1 MSTPAAPRL
10 EEIRVLAR
18 RLGTVA
24 DLDPVVASFGD
35 RGLVCIGEASH
46 GTHEFYRWR
55 ADLSRRLIE
64 ERGFGWIGVEGDWP
78 DCWRISQWVRGRA
91 DAALDAREVLRRFE
105 RWPTWMWAN
114 DDVADFL
121 DWLRDWNLARGEQD
135 RVGFY
140 GLDVYSLWD
149 SLRLIMDWLDE
160 NAPEAL
166 EAATRAWQCFQPYGQ
181 DPHRYARRAG
191 LVPQSC
197 EGEVVSLLVEVVRR
211 AADRPADGDSALDV
225 TQNAAIAVEAERYY
239 RVMIR
244 GDRESWNI
252 RDRHMADTIGRLRA
266 HHGRHSR
273 GLVWEHNTHVG
284 DARATD
290 MRRAGM
296 VNVGQLVRER
306 YGAGEVGLV
315 GFAAHRGTVTAAAAW
330 GRAEEVL
337 PVPPAQPDT
346 HEDLLHRALGE
357 PSLLDFGPDR
367 DGPWLSHSAGHRAI
381 GVVYDP
387 RRESRNYVPTVMG
400 ARYDALV
407 WLEDTR
413 ALHPLRHEPEP
424 REPELETEPSG
435 F

>member
-1 MSTPAAPRL
+1 VD
-10 EEIRVLAR
+10 EIRSLAR
-18 RLGTVA
+18 RLRTVA
-24 DLDPVVASFGD
+24 DLDPVLASLGD
-35 RGLVCIGEASH
+35 RRLVCIGEASH
-46 GTHEFYRWR
+46 GTHEFYGWR

-78 DCWRISQWVRGRA
+78 DCWRISRWVRGRT
-91 DAALDAREVLRRFE
+91 DTTLDAREVLRRFE

-121 DWLRDWNLARGEQD
+121 DWLRSWNLARGED
-135 RVGFY
+135 ERVGFY

-149 SLRLIMDWLDE
+149 SLRLIMDWLAE

-166 EAATRAWQCFQPYGQ
+166 EPATRAWQCFQPYGQ
-181 DPHRYARRAG
+181 DPHRYARQAG

-197 EGEVVSLLVEVVRR
+197 EREVVSLLVEVVRR
-211 AADRPADGDSALDV
+211 AAARPSDGDSALDV
-225 TQNAAIAVEAERYY
+225 TQNAAVAVEAERYY

-252 RDRHMADTIGRLRA
+252 RDRHMAETIGRLDA
-266 HHGRHSR
+266 HHGPHAR

-306 YGAGEVGLV
+306 YGADEVGLV
-315 GFAAHRGTVTAAAAW
+315 GFASHRGTVTAATGW
-330 GRAEEVL
+330 GRAEEVMT
-337 PVPPAQPDT
+337 VPPAQPGT

-357 PSLLDFGPDR
+357 PALLTFGADR
-367 DGPWLSHSAGHRAI
+367 DGPWLGHSAGHRAI

-400 ARYDALV
+400 ARYDALI

-413 ALHPLRHEPEP
+413 ALRPLRHEPEP
-424 REPELETEPSG
+424 GEPELETEPSG

>member
-1 MSTPAAPRL
+1 
-10 EEIRVLAR
+10 
-18 RLGTVA
+18 
-24 DLDPVVASFGD
+24 
-35 RGLVCIGEASH
+35 
-46 GTHEFYRWR
+46 
-55 ADLSRRLIE
+55 
-64 ERGFGWIGVEGDWP
+64 
-78 DCWRISQWVRGRA
+78 
-91 DAALDAREVLRRFE
+91 
-105 RWPTWMWAN
+105 
-114 DDVADFL
+114 
-121 DWLRDWNLARGEQD
+121 
-135 RVGFY
+135 
-140 GLDVYSLWD
+140 
-149 SLRLIMDWLDE
+149 
-160 NAPEAL
+160 
-166 EAATRAWQCFQPYGQ
+166 
-181 DPHRYARRAG
+181 
-191 LVPQSC
+191 
-197 EGEVVSLLVEVVRR
+197 
-211 AADRPADGDSALDV
+211 
-225 TQNAAIAVEAERYY
+225 
-239 RVMIR
+239 MIR

-306 YGAGEVGLV
+306 YGAGDVGLV

-337 PVPPAQPDT
+337 PVPPAQPGT